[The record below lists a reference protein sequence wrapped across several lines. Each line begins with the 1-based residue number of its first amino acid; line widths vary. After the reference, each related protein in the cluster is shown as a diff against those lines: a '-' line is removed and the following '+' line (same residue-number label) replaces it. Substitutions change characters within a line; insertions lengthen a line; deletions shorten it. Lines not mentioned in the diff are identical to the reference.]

1 MLMKCFSH
9 LIAAVLAA
17 VSFGA
22 SQASANLLANPSF
35 ESPVTADGPPFVG
48 SWEAFQGANAS
59 AANGS
64 SMPRTG
70 TMEVDLGLTAI
81 NTFAGVFQ
89 DVPVTPFSPVTFS
102 GWHKA
107 GTSPLNLGTE
117 IRIEWQDATDAHEVG
132 RTPNLTPVATADYT
146 PFTLSTSA
154 PATAAF
160 ARVVYAIQ
168 SFSTAPLGSGGVFID
183 DFSVTVPE
191 PASVCLLGLGVF
203 GLLGFSR
210 ARRRARS

>member
-1 MLMKCFSH
+1 MKCFSYFVA
-9 LIAAVLAA
+9 AAVAA
-17 VSFGA
+17 VSVGA

-35 ESPVTADGPPFVG
+35 ESPITMDGPPFVG
-48 SWEAFQGANAS
+48 SWEGFQGGGAS

-70 TMEVDLGLTAI
+70 TMEVDLGLTTF

-89 DVPVTPFSPVTFS
+89 DVPVTPLSPVTFS

-117 IRIEWQDATDAHEVG
+117 IRIEWRDSVMDKEVA
-132 RTPNLTPVATADYT
+132 RTANLTPVATADYT
-146 PFTLSTSA
+146 KFVLGTSA
-154 PATAAF
+154 PATANI

-168 SFSTAPLGSGGVFID
+168 SFSTNPLGNGTVFID
-183 DFSVTVPE
+183 DFSVVVPE
-191 PASVCLLGLGVF
+191 PTSVCLLGLGAL
-203 GLLGFSR
+203 GLIGFARVHRRSR
-210 ARRRARS
+210 S